1 MQAAVETFEFQAE
14 VNRLMDIIIN
24 SLYSNKDIFLRELI
38 SNASD
43 ALDKIRFL
51 SLTEPEV
58 LGEGEIANL
67 EMFISVDHENKLL
80 KIRDR
85 GVGMTK
91 EDLISNLGT
100 IARSGTSS
108 FIEKLSA
115 GSSSDLI
122 GQFGVGFYSVYLVA
136 DRVQVVSKNN
146 DDKQYVWESNAGG
159 SYTITEDLPSSY
171 EDGKYEDLGRG
182 TELRI
187 YLRED
192 VYDEYS
198 NEDTLHG
205 LIKKYSE
212 FINFPINLLTPEQQE
227 VQKPVDDVEEDGE
240 SSEDGEEGEED
251 SKVEEP
257 EFTVVYNWKIVN
269 SAKSIWTKPSSEV
282 TDEEY
287 SSLYNVLAKSTETEA
302 TTFLAKT
309 HFKAEGDIEFKAI
322 LYVPDKPNHDYYDKQ
337 TASGQAQGAKM
348 KLYVRRVFITDSFT
362 ELIPSY
368 LSWMLGVVD
377 SDTLPLNV
385 SRETLQ
391 QHGSMKTI
399 KKKLVRKTLD
409 TIKKIDDEGE
419 CYEFEEN
426 EEDTST
432 DDEDTEK
439 KCKKTNYEHFW
450 SGFGR
455 SLKMGFLEDAANR
468 SRLIK
473 LLRFRTSKS
482 SGKEI
487 SLQEYVDRKKSE
499 QDSIYFIADATMEDI
514 LSSPAL
520 EKLAQKDYEVL
531 FLTDAIDEWIM
542 ASGMDF
548 EDMKF
553 VNVNSE
559 DLKLSK
565 DDEELNEDTK
575 TILKKKYEG
584 FLKWW
589 QDILKLPESQSKGI
603 EAVRISNRL
612 VDSPATVV
620 SSKYG
625 YSANMDRILSTQFSQ
640 HESDSLTRKI
650 LEVNLKHPII
660 KKLKSMY
667 DEESSKEEGIES
679 KTSSGYKAKELAI
692 TIYQTSLIQS
702 GFFYDKRSFTEHVYN
717 FLKVLMD
724 IDPEMKVDENYDLSG
739 VEVDDEDVEPDVI
752 EEKEEEEEEEEE
764 HQEL

>member
-1 MQAAVETFEFQAE
+1 
-14 VNRLMDIIIN
+14 
-24 SLYSNKDIFLRELI
+24 
-38 SNASD
+38 
-43 ALDKIRFL
+43 
-51 SLTEPEV
+51 
-58 LGEGEIANL
+58 
-67 EMFISVDHENKLL
+67 
-80 KIRDR
+80 
-85 GVGMTK
+85 
-91 EDLISNLGT
+91 
-100 IARSGTSS
+100 
-108 FIEKLSA
+108 
-115 GSSSDLI
+115 
-122 GQFGVGFYSVYLVA
+122 
-136 DRVQVVSKNN
+136 
-146 DDKQYVWESNAGG
+146 
-159 SYTITEDLPSSY
+159 
-171 EDGKYEDLGRG
+171 
-182 TELRI
+182 
-187 YLRED
+187 
-192 VYDEYS
+192 
-198 NEDTLHG
+198 
-205 LIKKYSE
+205 
-212 FINFPINLLTPEQQE
+212 
-227 VQKPVDDVEEDGE
+227 
-240 SSEDGEEGEED
+240 
-251 SKVEEP
+251 
-257 EFTVVYNWKIVN
+257 
-269 SAKSIWTKPSSEV
+269 
-282 TDEEY
+282 
-287 SSLYNVLAKSTETEA
+287 
-302 TTFLAKT
+302 
-309 HFKAEGDIEFKAI
+309 
-322 LYVPDKPNHDYYDKQ
+322 
-337 TASGQAQGAKM
+337 
-348 KLYVRRVFITDSFT
+348 
-362 ELIPSY
+362 
-368 LSWMLGVVD
+368 
-377 SDTLPLNV
+377 
-385 SRETLQ
+385 
-391 QHGSMKTI
+391 
-399 KKKLVRKTLD
+399 
-409 TIKKIDDEGE
+409 
-419 CYEFEEN
+419 
-426 EEDTST
+426 
-432 DDEDTEK
+432 
-439 KCKKTNYEHFW
+439 
-450 SGFGR
+450 
-455 SLKMGFLEDAANR
+455 
-468 SRLIK
+468 
-473 LLRFRTSKS
+473 
-482 SGKEI
+482 
-487 SLQEYVDRKKSE
+487 
-499 QDSIYFIADATMEDI
+499 MEDI